1 MSSLFESTVPVSQAD
16 SSSLNSQTLPL
27 LQPAVNID
35 PNPAKGGGDIT
46 IVAQSA
52 LAADQGP
59 TGTDADSEEAPA
71 SSKIS
76 IYMVRDGD
84 TLSEI
89 AHMFGVTT
97 NTIVWAND
105 LSGKVIQPGQQLIIL
120 PITGLRH
127 TVVAGETL
135 ATLAKK
141 YKGDATEIAQYNNLD
156 ASSSLAVGTVVIIPN
171 GQMSVATSPVSS
183 GSSSL
188 HSAAISKIA
197 AGATEPYLGGSGPA
211 IPGYFNWPLDGG
223 VITQGLHGWN
233 AVDIGAPKGTAIYA
247 AAAGIV
253 IVAKSNG
260 AWNGGYGNYVVIQHL
275 NGTQTLYAHMSSV
288 IASVGDQVAQ
298 GQTIG
303 RVGMTGEATGNHLH
317 FEVRG
322 AANPFASY

>member
-59 TGTDADSEEAPA
+59 AGTDADSEENPT
-71 SSKIS
+71 SSQIS
-76 IYMVRDGD
+76 VYIVRTGD

-135 ATLAKK
+135 ASLAKK
-141 YKGDATEIAQYNNLD
+141 YKGDAT
-156 ASSSLAVGTVVIIPN
+156 
-171 GQMSVATSPVSS
+171 
-183 GSSSL
+183 
-188 HSAAISKIA
+188 
-197 AGATEPYLGGSGPA
+197 
-211 IPGYFNWPLDGG
+211 
-223 VITQGLHGWN
+223 
-233 AVDIGAPKGTAIYA
+233 
-247 AAAGIV
+247 
-253 IVAKSNG
+253 
-260 AWNGGYGNYVVIQHL
+260 
-275 NGTQTLYAHMSSV
+275 
-288 IASVGDQVAQ
+288 
-298 GQTIG
+298 
-303 RVGMTGEATGNHLH
+303 
-317 FEVRG
+317 
-322 AANPFASY
+322 